1 MSDKDAIYAVG
12 IGVTL
17 ILGIWNLWNNYKTTR
32 KNNFINTVTNQRI
45 QWIEQLRQ
53 NIASFL
59 GLTHTWCISDVEGK
73 TEEIEI
79 LKELDRLRH
88 LIQLRLNADATL
100 DRKIAGLIKRIPD
113 LTHTSQQTERQAA
126 MNELATLSQQLLKEE
141 WEKVKKESKDGDLS
155 EK

>member
-1 MSDKDAIYAVG
+1 MSDKEVIYALG

-17 ILGIWNLWNNYKTTR
+17 VLGIWNLWNNHKTTR

-59 GLTHTWCISDVEGK
+59 GLTHTWCESEIEGK
-73 TEEIEI
+73 PEEIEI

-88 LIQLRLNADATL
+88 LIQLRLNADATI
-100 DRKIAGLIKRIPD
+100 DRKIAALIKKIPD
-113 LTHTSQQTERQAA
+113 LTQSSQKPERKKA
-126 MNELATLSQQLLKEE
+126 MEELSDLSQQLLKEE
-141 WEKVKKESKDGDLS
+141 WEKVKKESKDGDLN

>member
-1 MSDKDAIYAVG
+1 MSDKDAIYAIG
-12 IGVTL
+12 LGVTL
-17 ILGIWNLWNNYKTTR
+17 VLGIWNLWHNHKTTR

-53 NIASFL
+53 NIATFL
-59 GLTHTWCISDVEGK
+59 GLTHTWCESKIEGK
-73 TEEIEI
+73 PEEIEI

-100 DRKIAGLIKRIPD
+100 DKKIAALVRKIPD
-113 LTHTSQQTERQAA
+113 LTQDSQQPERKSA
-126 MNELATLSQQLLKEE
+126 MNELSSLSQELFKEE
-141 WEKVKKESKDGDLS
+141 WEKVKKESKDGDLN

>member
-1 MSDKDAIYAVG
+1 MSDKDTIYAVG

-59 GLTHTWCISDVEGK
+59 GLTHTWCTSGVEGK
-73 TEEIEI
+73 PEETEI

-88 LIQLRLNADATL
+88 LIHLRLNADATL
-100 DRKIAGLIKRIPD
+100 DRKIAALTKKIPD
-113 LTHTSQQTERQAA
+113 LTHTSQQVERQKA
-126 MNELATLSQQLLKEE
+126 MDELASLSQQLLKEE
-141 WEKVKKESKDGDLS
+141 WEKVKKESKDGDLN